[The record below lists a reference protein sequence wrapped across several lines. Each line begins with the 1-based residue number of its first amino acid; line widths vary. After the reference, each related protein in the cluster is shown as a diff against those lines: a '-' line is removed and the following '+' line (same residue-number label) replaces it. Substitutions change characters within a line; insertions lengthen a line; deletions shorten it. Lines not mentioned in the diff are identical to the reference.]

1 MEMGRATAARGT
13 KNCRPKAAGARRGR
27 ELVSFCVARLF
38 SQSLCNSDD
47 LQQRLAAFAVIGQD
61 NESMPITAA
70 VHNFIREQEV
80 PFVQPVRH
88 IQRLDR
94 QFLRLADGTAPGLE
108 HG

>member
-1 MEMGRATAARGT
+1 
-13 KNCRPKAAGARRGR
+13 
-27 ELVSFCVARLF
+27 
-38 SQSLCNSDD
+38 
-47 LQQRLAAFAVIGQD
+47 
-61 NESMPITAA
+61 MPITAA